1 VQMMKKMNRR
11 GFSLMELLAV
21 MAIMGILATVAVTGY
36 FSAVRSMTRRRAV
49 SNFVATLQ
57 QARQRACIDG
67 TRMAVVCYPETT
79 QSSTPQAN
87 LYVVCKA
94 LGRVTSISGG
104 QIGDEFTPL
113 DSIFGKATTAA
124 ATDGE
129 YAFGSRRIYN
139 LSSDKAG
146 FLQVEGTVQPG
157 DYGVL
162 ESGITGEMLTNTN
175 RTLLWCFVPAG
186 GANTANFQI
195 GDLYGIEASPV
206 ASLPKNIYFG
216 SEATLM
222 FKPDGS
228 TVGGSIIITDQ
239 SIKGQSKPIAT
250 ITVDSN
256 GSITGGDKVELN

>member
-1 VQMMKKMNRR
+1 MMKKTNRR

-67 TRMAVVCYPETT
+67 TRMAVVCYPENT
-79 QSSTPQAN
+79 QGTTPQAS

-94 LGRVTSISGG
+94 LGRVTSITGG

-113 DSIFGKATTAA
+113 DSIFGAA
-124 ATDGE
+124 SDDKE
-129 YAFGSRRIYN
+129 KNEDYAFGSRRIYN
-139 LSSDKAG
+139 LSTDKAG
-146 FLQVEGTVQPG
+146 FLQVEGTVKPG
-157 DYGVL
+157 DFGVL
-162 ESGITGEMLTNTN
+162 ESGLTGEALSNTN
-175 RTLLWCFVPAG
+175 RTLLWCFVPSGG

-216 SEATLM
+216 SETTLM

-228 TVGGSIIITDQ
+228 TVGGSITIIDQ
-239 SIKGQSKPIAT
+239 SVKGQQKLIAT

-256 GSITGGDKVELN
+256 GGIKGGDTVELN

>member
-1 VQMMKKMNRR
+1 MMKKTNRR

-67 TRMAVVCYPETT
+67 TRMAVVCYPENT
-79 QSSTPQAN
+79 QGTTPQAN

-94 LGRVTSISGG
+94 LGRVTSITGG

-113 DSIFGKATTAA
+113 DTIFGKAS
-124 ATDGE
+124 DDKE
-129 YAFGSRRIYN
+129 KNEDYAFGSRRIYN
-139 LSSDKAG
+139 LSTDKAG
-146 FLQVEGTVQPG
+146 FLQVEGTVKPG
-157 DYGVL
+157 NFGVL
-162 ESGITGEMLTNTN
+162 ESGLTGEALSYTN
-175 RTLLWCFVPAG
+175 RTLLWCFVPSG
-186 GANTANFQI
+186 GGNTANFQI

-206 ASLPKNIYFG
+206 ASLPKNIYFAA
-216 SEATLM
+216 ETTLM

-228 TVGGSIIITDQ
+228 TVGGSVIINDH
-239 SIKGQSKPIAT
+239 SIKGQQKPIAT

-256 GSITGGDKVELN
+256 GGITGGDKVELN

>member
-1 VQMMKKMNRR
+1 MIKIKNRR

-49 SNFVATLQ
+49 ANFVATLQ

-67 TRMAVVCYPETT
+67 VRMAVVCYPESA

-94 LGRVTSISGG
+94 LGRVTSVSGS

-113 DSIFGKATTAA
+113 DTIFGKASTAKETA
-124 ATDGE
+124 GD

-139 LSSDKAG
+139 LSSDTAG
-146 FLQVEGTVQPG
+146 YIEVEGMVKPG
-157 DYGVL
+157 DSGFL
-162 ESGITGEMLTNTN
+162 ESGMTGDQLSTTN
-175 RTLLWCFVPAG
+175 RTLLWCFVSGG

-216 SEATLM
+216 TEATLM

-228 TVGGSIIITDQ
+228 TVGGSVIINDQ
-239 SIKGQSKPIAT
+239 SVKGQTKPIAT

-256 GSITGGDKVELN
+256 GGITGGDKVELN